1 MDNDK
6 SLQSSLKLNNQTKT
20 DDKMSK
26 YALKHKANRY
36 VSGAIG
42 ILETSVN
49 GEYIILEN
57 LSSSKIV
64 NLNGWFLHRYVP
76 DQSINIIYKFPHDVW
91 LKSGEKLKIWSS
103 LAAKKQDINNTN
115 SNKDSSS
122 TTSTKIITDLI
133 AEHVYNWGVYSKY
146 SVTKL
151 INPEGIDK
159 AVLTQ
164 TLLKLS
170 SSSTNLC
177 IKVPLQRETSEVT
190 KTVTTTTTSSSKDE
204 QTSYSSSTNNNTAT
218 TKTLTTTT
226 TTT

>member
-1 MDNDK
+1 LDNDK
-6 SLQSSLKLNNQTKT
+6 SSSLIQSSKLNNNHQNS

-103 LAAKKQDINNTN
+103 LAAKKQDMNTN
-115 SNKDSSS
+115 KLDSLK
-122 TTSTKIITDLI
+122 TTDLI

-190 KTVTTTTTSSSKDE
+190 KTVTTTTSSSTKNE
-204 QTSYSSSTNNNTAT
+204 QTSYSSTSNQNEETNTI
-218 TKTLTTTT
+218 TTTSH
-226 TTT
+226 